1 MLNENCL
8 CWNVRGLNSRARR
21 NVVRE
26 LFFSNAQENMVVVH
40 ELVGQENISLLS
52 LQETKLDVCSDAL
65 IMETCGADFDYFA
78 KPAANSRGGILLAW
92 RRHAWSVACPLIWSY
107 SLTAKAALLQGDK
120 TWWITCVY
128 GPQTD
133 QEKLLFLDELREV
146 RAACPGPWLI
156 CGDFNLIYQA
166 EDKNNHRLNR
176 RMMNCFRHFIDELE
190 LQELHL
196 KGRLYTWSNER
207 DHPTLERLDRVFV
220 SDDWTTDFP
229 DHDLSALASECSD
242 HAPLL
247 LRTDCVLPH
256 LKRFHFENY

>member
-1 MLNENCL
+1 M
-8 CWNVRGLNSRARR
+8 
-21 NVVRE
+21 
-26 LFFSNAQENMVVVH
+26 VVH

-176 RMMNCFRHFIDELE
+176 RMMNCFRQFIDELE
-190 LQELHL
+190 LQELPL
-196 KGRLYTWSNER
+196 KGRLYT
-207 DHPTLERLDRVFV
+207 
-220 SDDWTTDFP
+220 
-229 DHDLSALASECSD
+229 
-242 HAPLL
+242 
-247 LRTDCVLPH
+247 
-256 LKRFHFENY
+256 